1 MDMDDLKKKAE
12 DALPDDKTIKKA
24 GEKVRE
30 HTPDSADVPAAK
42 AEQWAKD
49 HNKD

>member
-1 MDMDDLKKKAE
+1 MGMDELKKKAE
-12 DALPDDKTIKKA
+12 DALPSDDTIKKA

>member
-1 MDMDDLKKKAE
+1 MDIDDLKKKAE
-12 DALPDDKTIKKA
+12 DALPDDETVEKL
-24 GEKVRE
+24 GEALTG
-30 HTPDSADVPAAK
+30 HTPDAADVPVAK